1 MSENRNPL
9 FIDEAACNGCGKCA
23 EVCIMNVIEM
33 RDRNDS
39 LNGKVASVA
48 NPGECMFCEACVIG
62 CRRIAIML
70 NPRAGSAIIQSINE
84 NMLRPKKSRFR
95 KFLSPHRH

>member
-9 FIDEAACNGCGKCA
+9 LIDEAACNGCGKCA

-33 RDRNDS
+33 RERTDGIK
-39 LNGKVASVA
+39 GKVAVVA
-48 NPGECMFCEACVIG
+48 KPDECMFCEACVIG

-70 NPRAGSAIIQSINE
+70 NPKAGSSMIKSINE
-84 NMLRPKKSRFR
+84 NMLQPKKKRF
-95 KFLSPHRH
+95 KFFK